1 MKRSQDP
8 GKRLLTRTEVAQIF
22 GVSPA
27 TVTRWGESGRL
38 PSVKTL
44 GGHRRYEAEVVM
56 RLAQQLIKGEAR
68 MEHTLLTVPKMYAD
82 HHVIAV
88 RQVLTALPGVVDV
101 YASSAWYQVQVTY
114 DPAKLSANDIVRALE
129 QAGYPPDTRG
139 NGKGEIEALGS
150 PSPVPHRKDPAWD
163 ELGVRVT
170 TTNRADLEMSGEF
183 RRY

>member
-1 MKRSQDP
+1 MKRPQDP

-27 TVTRWGESGRL
+27 TVTRWGESGKL

-68 MEHTLLTVPKMYAD
+68 MAHTLLTVPKMYAD
-82 HHVIAV
+82 HHVTAV

-114 DPAKLSANDIVRALE
+114 DPAKLSANDIIHALE
-129 QAGYPPDTRG
+129 QAGYPPDTQG
-139 NGKGEIEALGS
+139 DGKGAMEVLG
-150 PSPVPHRKDPAWD
+150 PPVPDLRHKDPAWD
-163 ELGVRVT
+163 VLGVRLT
-170 TTNRADLEMSGEF
+170 TTHRADVEMSGEF

>member
-1 MKRSQDP
+1 MKRPQDP

-27 TVTRWGESGRL
+27 TVTRWGESGKL

-68 MEHTLLTVPKMYAD
+68 MEHTLLTIPKLYAD
-82 HHVIAV
+82 HHVTAV
-88 RQVLTALPGVVDV
+88 RQVLMALPGVMDV
-101 YASSAWYQVQVTY
+101 YASSAWQQVQVTY
-114 DPAKLSANDIVRALE
+114 DPAKLSVNDIIRALE
-129 QAGYPPDTRG
+129 QAGYPAGTTDDGRRTTETFGPPTSDLR
-139 NGKGEIEALGS
+139 
-150 PSPVPHRKDPAWD
+150 RKDPAWD
-163 ELGVRVT
+163 VLGVRVT
-170 TTNRADLEMSGEF
+170 TTHRADVEMSGEF

>member
-27 TVTRWGESGRL
+27 TVTRWGESGKL
-38 PSVKTL
+38 PSVRTL

-68 MEHTLLTVPKMYAD
+68 MEHLLLTVPKLYAD

-88 RQVLTALPGVVDV
+88 RQVLTGLPGVVDV
-101 YASSAWYQVQVTY
+101 YASSAWHEVQVTY
-114 DPAKLSANDIVRALE
+114 DPAKLSANDITRALE
-129 QAGYPPDTRG
+129 QAGYPPGTADDGRG
-139 NGKGEIEALGS
+139 TTESLHP
-150 PSPVPHRKDPAWD
+150 PSSVHKDPAWD
-163 ELGVRVT
+163 VLGVRVT